1 MKTKIRTKT
10 IRTKFPPPSNILF
23 LAEIVKALL
32 EIVETGL
39 QIVEYK
45 S

>member
-1 MKTKIRTKT
+1 MKTKTRTKT
-10 IRTKFPPPSNILF
+10 IRTKFAPPSNILF

-32 EIVETGL
+32 ETGL